1 MRVAESDTNGT
12 DLLSGDLQTCL
23 AEIAEV
29 SALRGRTLEVSRLAH
44 ANGLPWPDVGHARRS
59 SGSIVLS
66 VRPNRWL
73 VLTAPTITAASA
85 CRWHKTFAPCAVAVD
100 VSSAWTVLRLTGPAL
115 REVLM
120 RNCRLALSST
130 SFQEGWAAAT
140 LFSNVAL
147 IVAWF
152 DAEPILM
159 TPSTTAQHFCE
170 CLARS
175 VQAYRFSRGRGTR

>member
-1 MRVAESDTNGT
+1 
-12 DLLSGDLQTCL
+12 
-23 AEIAEV
+23 
-29 SALRGRTLEVSRLAH
+29 
-44 ANGLPWPDVGHARRS
+44 
-59 SGSIVLS
+59 
-66 VRPNRWL
+66 
-73 VLTAPTITAASA
+73 
-85 CRWHKTFAPCAVAVD
+85 
-100 VSSAWTVLRLTGPAL
+100 
-115 REVLM
+115 M